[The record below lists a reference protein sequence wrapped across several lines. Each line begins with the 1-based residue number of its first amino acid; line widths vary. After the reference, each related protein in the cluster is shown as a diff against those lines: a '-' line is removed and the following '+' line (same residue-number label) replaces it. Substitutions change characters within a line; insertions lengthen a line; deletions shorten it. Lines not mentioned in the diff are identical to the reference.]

1 MFKVIS
7 LFLATL
13 LISACGSVQKIET
26 GLIEQSKLV
35 IRSEALV
42 GTRVQIGDSFVLS
55 VSKEDLTPFR
65 MGVLGVT
72 DSENEKLQ
80 TLTFEVN
87 EGNQR
92 ITVINGSTTLFD
104 KELYF
109 GKGQTRELRIRQ

>member
-7 LFLATL
+7 LCLATL

-26 GLIEQSKLV
+26 GVIEQSKLV
-35 IRSEALV
+35 IRSESLV
-42 GTRVQIGDSFVLS
+42 GTRVTIGDSFALS
-55 VSKEDLTPFR
+55 VSKKDLTPFR
-65 MGVLGVT
+65 MGVLGVS
-72 DSENEKLQ
+72 DSENEKLD

-92 ITVINGSTTLFD
+92 ITVVMGTTTLFD

-109 GKGQTRELRIRQ
+109 SKGQTRELRIRQ

>member
-7 LFLATL
+7 FCLATL
-13 LISACGSVQKIET
+13 LISACGSIQKVET
-26 GLIEQSKLV
+26 GVIEQSKL
-35 IRSEALV
+35 ILRSEILV
-42 GTRVQIGDSFVLS
+42 GTNVRIGDSFAMTI
-55 VSKEDLTPFR
+55 SKADLTPFK
-65 MGVLGVT
+65 MGVLGVS

-92 ITVINGSTTLFD
+92 VTVTSGNQILLN

-109 GKGQTRELRIRQ
+109 GKGQTRELRIRR